1 MRRALAVL
9 LFCVGCA
16 ASRGTFAPP
25 RDYAAYREFV
35 LAESMGEKLGAAW
48 RYIRH
53 HHDGEYREEVTKW
66 FFPAE
71 ERFFREAGHTA
82 GGASAYLELMPDGP
96 HAEESQRFLAAFEK
110 ERIEGPLRA
119 KRELEAA
126 RKKADDARHALGEA
140 VERWTRLALTV
151 DSWREPRS
159 KLEAHKLGAEYWG
172 TSPAPIC
179 DDDGCS
185 KYFTFLYPVPDL
197 STPRDRTAILEVRL
211 EITAGLLT
219 AVTLVLPKRG
229 FVYWLEGSE
238 GKPVDPADATTRN
251 DSVIRARNRI
261 ESIVREVRGGGCTTD
276 EEELLRRITCGD
288 IRAAIGTTP
297 SGDDV
302 VRIFSLK

>member
-1 MRRALAVL
+1 MRRALIITL
-9 LFCVGCA
+9 LTLSCA

-25 RDYAAYREFV
+25 RDYADYREYV

-48 RYIRH
+48 RYLRAH
-53 HHDGEYREEVTKW
+53 RDGEYRDEVSKW

-96 HAEESQRFLAAFEK
+96 HAEESRRFLGAFEK

-126 RKKADDARHALGEA
+126 KKKADDARRALGEA
-140 VERWTRLALTV
+140 VEKWTRLALGVET
-151 DSWREPRS
+151 WKEPRS
-159 KLEAHKLGAEYWG
+159 KLETAKLGVEYWG
-172 TSPAPIC
+172 SKPAPIC

-185 KYFTFLYPVPDL
+185 KYFTYLYPVPDL
-197 STPRDRTAILEVRL
+197 ATPRDRTAILEVRL
-211 EITAGLLT
+211 ETTGGLLT

-229 FVYWLEGSE
+229 FVYWLEGTE
-238 GKPVDPADATTRN
+238 GKPVDPGDTATRN
-251 DSVIRARNRI
+251 ESVVRARNRV
-261 ESIVREVRGGGCTTD
+261 ESIVREVRSGGCTTD

-288 IRAAIGTTP
+288 LRAAIGTTP
-297 SGDDV
+297 AGDDV